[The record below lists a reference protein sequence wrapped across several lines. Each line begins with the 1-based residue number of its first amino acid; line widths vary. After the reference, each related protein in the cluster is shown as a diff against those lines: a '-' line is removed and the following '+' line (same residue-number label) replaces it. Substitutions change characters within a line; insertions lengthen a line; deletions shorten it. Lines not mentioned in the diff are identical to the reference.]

1 MKEIIFFTLLISFKY
16 NTGENLKNNLFNIIT
31 LNEDNFFF
39 KLKKI
44 FLLITLHMYL
54 CDYAFIS

>member
-1 MKEIIFFTLLISFKY
+1 M
-16 NTGENLKNNLFNIIT
+16 NNLFNFIT

-54 CDYAFIS
+54 CDCTDIHFFKSKKLFFDCIAMHKSA